1 MNKHIWKNIGAKT
14 VFILIIVTVLMAIL
28 IPVLYFFSLSM
39 FSGSET
45 YQFPQRL
52 LPKLSFDVRVEYI
65 QDKYKIDL
73 YHDDIDDYEPLIKTA
88 RMSDIVRIFKRQ
100 LSVERT
106 EDELFLD
113 FKPSINASEP
123 ITIHYKKSMCYNF
136 KSFFSVT
143 NDAASAL
150 INSITAALWTIL
162 ISVTLGS
169 MAGYAIARYR
179 FRGRSQANIM
189 MLIVRMFPVVSIS
202 IPMAVILIEYGLF
215 DSMLGLA
222 VIYSIP
228 NIALTAW
235 ITNSIFLGISVDLE
249 EASHVFGAGKMQT
262 FFRITLPLA
271 LPGLAASSMYAF
283 LAAWNDTITALV
295 LTNRNQTLSL
305 MIYKALGGS
314 DAQFQIA
321 AAGSIILI
329 LPALVFTFIIKNYI
343 GQMWGEVKM

>member
-1 MNKHIWKNIGAKT
+1 MSKHIWKNAGRKT
-14 VFILIIVTVLMAIL
+14 VFVLVIATVLMAIL

-45 YQFPQRL
+45 YQFPQSL
-52 LPKLSFDVRVEYI
+52 FPKFAFDVRVEYAED
-65 QDKYKIDL
+65 QYKVDL
-73 YHDDIDDYEPLIKTA
+73 YDDHIGTYEPLIKTA

-106 EDELFLD
+106 EDELLAD
-113 FKPSINASEP
+113 FEP
-123 ITIHYKKSMCYNF
+123 AKEAQQVITIHYKKNMFYNF

-189 MLIVRMFPVVSIS
+189 MLVVRMFPVVAIS

-235 ITNSIFLGISVDLE
+235 ITNSIFLGISVELE
-249 EASHVFGAGKMQT
+249 EASQVFGAGKWQT

-343 GQMWGEVKM
+343 GQMWGEVKV

>member
-123 ITIHYKKSMCYNF
+123 ITIHYKKSMFYNF

-162 ISVTLGS
+162 ISVTL
-169 MAGYAIARYR
+169 
-179 FRGRSQANIM
+179 
-189 MLIVRMFPVVSIS
+189 
-202 IPMAVILIEYGLF
+202 
-215 DSMLGLA
+215 
-222 VIYSIP
+222 
-228 NIALTAW
+228 
-235 ITNSIFLGISVDLE
+235 
-249 EASHVFGAGKMQT
+249 
-262 FFRITLPLA
+262 
-271 LPGLAASSMYAF
+271 
-283 LAAWNDTITALV
+283 
-295 LTNRNQTLSL
+295 
-305 MIYKALGGS
+305 
-314 DAQFQIA
+314 
-321 AAGSIILI
+321 
-329 LPALVFTFIIKNYI
+329 
-343 GQMWGEVKM
+343 

>member
-1 MNKHIWKNIGAKT
+1 MSKHIWKNAGRKT
-14 VFILIIVTVLMAIL
+14 VFVLVIATVLMAIL

-52 LPKLSFDVRVEYI
+52 FPKFAFDIRVEYAED
-65 QDKYKIDL
+65 QYKVDL
-73 YHDDIDDYEPLIKTA
+73 YDDHTGTYEPLIKTA

-106 EDELFLD
+106 EEELLAD
-113 FKPSINASEP
+113 FEP
-123 ITIHYKKSMCYNF
+123 AKKAQQVITIHYKKNMFYNF

-143 NDAASAL
+143 NDAAAAL

-179 FRGRSQANIM
+179 FRGRSQANVM
-189 MLIVRMFPVVSIS
+189 MLVVRMFPVVAIS

-235 ITNSIFLGISVDLE
+235 ITNSIFLGISVELE
-249 EASHVFGAGKMQT
+249 EASQVFGAGKWQT

-343 GQMWGEVKM
+343 GQMWGEVKV